1 MSNLYY
7 DEVYHF
13 LKGKAPLFEKELA
26 LLKRQDRRQRIDGS
40 GDVAGRG
47 RSNGGLSGCEGGGDM
62 YSHTPSQY

>member
-40 GDVAGRG
+40 GDVGG